1 MNQQR
6 GNILFN
12 TLLVVLCA
20 VIAVL
25 IYMLAGG
32 PMPGEKKSV
41 GVASPQMDI
50 SDSGA
55 DISTNDTYAGEFS
68 DGLGVPDSAQEFALD
83 EFGAGISER
92 DVFNRDINNDGRID
106 RITRTRNE
114 NGTVHFFYEYVIELN
129 TGNGFVD
136 ITPDGF
142 RTTEGADCALQ
153 KLKFIF
159 QPDFRVIKISRKWQ
173 ETWDTPTMA
182 QRTEYTLNNN
192 QLVPENTIDMRTVC
206 DVSELFY
213 QE

>member
-50 SDSGA
+50 SDSGT
-55 DISTNDTYAGEFS
+55 DVSTNDTYAGEFS

-106 RITRTRNE
+106 RITRTRNVQNAGRILVLDE
-114 NGTVHFFYEYVIELN
+114 QGICEEGTHQQL
-129 TGNGFVD
+129 
-136 ITPDGF
+136 
-142 RTTEGADCALQ
+142 L
-153 KLKFIF
+153 
-159 QPDFRVIKISRKWQ
+159 
-173 ETWDTPTMA
+173 A
-182 QRTEYTLNNN
+182 QGGVYASLYHG
-192 QLVPENTIDMRTVC
+192 
-206 DVSELFY
+206 S
-213 QE
+213 

>member
-25 IYMLAGG
+25 IYILAGG

-41 GVASPQMDI
+41 GVVSPQMDI

-92 DVFNRDINNDGRID
+92 DVL
-106 RITRTRNE
+106 NE

-129 TGNGFVD
+129 TGDGFVD

-192 QLVPENTIDMRTVC
+192 QLVPGNAVDMRTVC